1 MAPYDLSSSWVEG
14 QRCEL
19 AAFGY
24 SRDGKRGR
32 KQIEYGLL
40 TEPQGRPIAIRV
52 FAGNTADSAAFAEAV
67 TTVRDKFGLDRIAMV
82 GDRGSLTA
90 ARIDQLRG
98 LDGMAWI
105 TALRAPA
112 IAALASDDGPLQMSL
127 FDTHNLAEITSPD
140 YPGERLIA
148 CRNPALA
155 DERARKREDLLS
167 ATEAELGKI
176 AAPVTVGRLAG
187 ADKIGV
193 KVGEVIN
200 KHKVGKHFTLDITDT
215 ALTWRRDQPRID
227 AEAAL
232 DGIYV
237 IRTSLDA
244 ESLDGPGVV
253 TAYKNLSHVER
264 DFRVIKTDDLDLRP
278 IFHYLPDR
286 VRAHVLLCMLAAYLT
301 WHLRKALA
309 PLPFTDPPTRC
320 PYAATKTS
328 SPTSAPSTGKRS
340 TSPASASTSSP
351 NRPPPNGGPS
361 NSSTPPSPSPWPT
374 SRHHNQASP
383 VQNPAQRPTRRSRSR
398 KFGLTVFKALA
409 GVSTFTAATCTFA
422 VFSLLRGSA
431 AEQPRIGTDS
441 GGYPC
446 SGAPVWPPL
455 ADVSSSA
462 ARCETRPDG
471 RTGSRAVQPPPG
483 ATGLVRRESTEA
495 AHPEA
500 PPRAPARGG
509 AAEVWARCGLFS
521 GASFAPWRP

>member
-278 IFHYLPDR
+278 EVFRER
-286 VRAHVLLCMLAAYLT
+286 V
-301 WHLRKALA
+301 
-309 PLPFTDPPTRC
+309 
-320 PYAATKTS
+320 
-328 SPTSAPSTGKRS
+328 
-340 TSPASASTSSP
+340 
-351 NRPPPNGGPS
+351 
-361 NSSTPPSPSPWPT
+361 
-374 SRHHNQASP
+374 
-383 VQNPAQRPTRRSRSR
+383 
-398 KFGLTVFKALA
+398 
-409 GVSTFTAATCTFA
+409 A
-422 VFSLLRGSA
+422 VIL
-431 AEQPRIGTDS
+431 
-441 GGYPC
+441 
-446 SGAPVWPPL
+446 
-455 ADVSSSA
+455 
-462 ARCETRPDG
+462 
-471 RTGSRAVQPPPG
+471 
-483 ATGLVRRESTEA
+483 
-495 AHPEA
+495 
-500 PPRAPARGG
+500 
-509 AAEVWARCGLFS
+509 
-521 GASFAPWRP
+521 